1 MYKYKTEI
9 FEIMYMIGS
18 SGEVNWDNTMN
29 NSTYQPNSLRLYFLH
44 SREPLQVLT
53 KGQDII
59 WFVF

>member
-1 MYKYKTEI
+1 
-9 FEIMYMIGS
+9 MIGS

-29 NSTYQPNSLRLYFLH
+29 NSTYQLNSLRLYFLR